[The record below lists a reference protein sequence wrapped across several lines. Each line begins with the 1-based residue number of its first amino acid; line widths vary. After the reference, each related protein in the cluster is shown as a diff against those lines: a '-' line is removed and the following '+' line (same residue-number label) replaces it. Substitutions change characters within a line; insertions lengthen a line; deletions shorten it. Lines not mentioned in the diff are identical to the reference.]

1 MCATSSTV
9 LNRRYKYAVGLFFL
23 RQDLEKALDDL
34 RENGFPMEKV
44 KVVAITTNNFS
55 RIAGVSIVG
64 PKFNFSKFEI
74 SDDIAEHYNYRVI
87 LGDYLVL
94 LSGTAI
100 QLAAAENILGNHQIQ
115 NYSTFH
121 PNAATTNAANYNY
134 RFISR
139 DT

>member
-1 MCATSSTV
+1 MCVTSSTV

-23 RQDLEKALDDL
+23 RRDLEKALDDL
-34 RENGFPMEKV
+34 RKNEFPMEKV
-44 KVVAITTNNFS
+44 KVVAKSANNFGN
-55 RIAGVSIVG
+55 IAGVSIVA
-64 PKFNFSKFEI
+64 PQFNFSKFEI
-74 SDDIAEHYNYRVI
+74 PDDIAKHYNYRVL

-100 QLAAAENILGNHQIQ
+100 QLAAAENILGNHHIQ

-121 PNAATTNAANYNY
+121 PNVATRDAVNYNY
-134 RFISR
+134 RFLDK